1 MSKRFCE
8 GQDNVEESEMLSKRH
23 MGGCNVLRIERL
35 RKHFKNEIKFA
46 NSYFFLSD
54 MRI

>member
-8 GQDNVEESEMLSKRH
+8 GQDNVEESEMLSKGH

-35 RKHFKNEIKFA
+35 REHFKNEISLQILILLE
-46 NSYFFLSD
+46 NL
-54 MRI
+54 R